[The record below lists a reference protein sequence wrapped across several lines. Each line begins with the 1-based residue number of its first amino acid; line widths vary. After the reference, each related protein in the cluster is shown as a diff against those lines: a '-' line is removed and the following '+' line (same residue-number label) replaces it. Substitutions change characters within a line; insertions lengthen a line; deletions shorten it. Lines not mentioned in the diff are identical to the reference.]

1 MQQVVKSGTG
11 QAALALERPAAGKTG
26 TATNDN
32 DDVSSAWFVG
42 FTPQLSTAVMYVRG
56 DGDNALNDWMP
67 SYFGADYPADTWLA
81 VMKRDMLGLPVE
93 QFPPAA
99 NLDGTVF
106 RRELVRATDE
116 LVEARA
122 WRDKLQ
128 RDIDALKAAVER
140 LGDDNRK
147 LADIRDAFA
156 QLPRSAQRYL
166 LKRAFRGRG

>member
-1 MQQVVKSGTG
+1 MLVARLAGADGAREIAQVESAIDIDDPVRIPTLAAMTEAFDRLYARYAAPGAAEGS
-11 QAALALERPAAGKTG
+11 ADALAPL
-26 TATNDN
+26 
-32 DDVSSAWFVG
+32 V
-42 FTPQLSTAVMYVRG
+42 
-56 DGDNALNDWMP
+56 
-67 SYFGADYPADTWLA
+67 
-81 VMKRDMLGLPVE
+81 
-93 QFPPAA
+93 AA